1 MRLICPNC
9 SAQYEIDA
17 SLIPDEGRDVQCSN
31 CGHTWFELPP
41 APPAY
46 ADLPEPE
53 PAPQEEEP
61 AFSDDMD
68 EETAPVEADEDRA
81 EDQGWEREDED
92 RADEEPAEEDE
103 GREPFEEADAE
114 PETAAL
120 AEPETEPEPD
130 EDEEPE
136 DEIESRSQTSDDTHD
151 DDDNDEPED
160 KEEPSMAARAIAAA
174 TQEVETGAPLT
185 DPFAAAAAAGAAFQK
200 RRPADVAALDILRE
214 EAERELTQRRTPPA
228 TTPLETQTDMAFNEG
243 AARSTTSRALRA
255 RMARDNASD
264 TGKTGKKD
272 ARVQSAEES
281 YEAPRRDLLPDI
293 DEINSSL
300 KSRRGREQAAPDSE
314 LDRRKGFRAG
324 FLLMI
329 VLTVLL
335 IFAYAWAPALAR
347 AVPALEGPLLVY
359 VDLANSV
366 RDWIDGLIGGA

>member
-68 EETAPVEADEDRA
+68 EETAPVEADENRA
-81 EDQGWEREDED
+81 EDEGWEREDED
-92 RADEEPAEEDE
+92 RADEEPDEEDE

-136 DEIESRSQTSDDTHD
+136 DEIEPSSQASDDTGD
-151 DDDNDEPED
+151 DDDEPED
-160 KEEPSMAARAIAAA
+160 TEEPSMAARAIAAA

-255 RMARDNASD
+255 RMARESASD

-329 VLTVLL
+329 LLTVLL